1 MEIITIVITI
11 GGVSLLVGAA
21 IGSLVV
27 YLFTSRGG
35 GQGAKT
41 GDDDVVVLA
50 RFLRFKT
57 GGRVIPEIGN
67 KKFQSPAEM
76 SEVQRDNFS
85 RLLNQMQAWLGL
97 EKETPVQVEARPHF
111 PPSESFSTIAPPHPL
126 MDEPV
131 EPYRRPSINPID
143 TLARAIQTDVG
154 KIPAAPKSIVAQI
167 DEVLQE
173 KLAGTPLE
181 NRGISLLDHPGQGV
195 LVRVGLD
202 QYDGIDAVPDEEI
215 RDLIRSAA
223 AEWEKRVSFE

>member
-1 MEIITIVITI
+1 MEVITIVITI
-11 GGVSLLVGAA
+11 GGISLLVGAA
-21 IGSLVV
+21 IGSLLV
-27 YLFTSRGG
+27 YLFTNRGG
-35 GQGAKT
+35 RHGAKT

-57 GGRVIPEIGN
+57 GGQVIPEIGS
-67 KKFQSPAEM
+67 KKFRSPAEM
-76 SEVQRDNFS
+76 SEVQRESFS

-97 EKETPVQVEARPHF
+97 EKEAPAQVESHPHF
-111 PPSESFSTIAPPHPL
+111 PSSESFSTIAPPRPL
-126 MDEPV
+126 ANEPA
-131 EPYRRPSINPID
+131 EPYRRPSMNPID

-154 KIPAAPKSIVAQI
+154 KIPATPKSIAAQI

-181 NRGISLLDHPGQGV
+181 KRGISLLDHPGQGV

-215 RDLIRSAA
+215 RELIRSAA

>member
-1 MEIITIVITI
+1 MEVITIIITI
-11 GGVSLLVGAA
+11 GGISLLVGAA
-21 IGSLVV
+21 IGSLAV
-27 YLFTSRGG
+27 YLFTNRGS
-35 GQGAKT
+35 GQRAKT

-57 GGRVIPEIGN
+57 SGRVIPEIGN
-67 KKFQSPAEM
+67 KKFHSPAEM
-76 SEVQRDNFS
+76 SEVQRENFS

-97 EKETPVQVEARPHF
+97 EKEVPAPVEARPHF
-111 PPSESFSTIAPPHPL
+111 PPSESFSTIAPPRPL
-126 MDEPV
+126 ANEPA
-131 EPYRRPSINPID
+131 EPYRRPSMNPID
-143 TLARAIQTDVG
+143 TLARAIQTDIG
-154 KIPAAPKSIVAQI
+154 KIPAAQKSIAAQI

-173 KLAGTPLE
+173 KLAGTPVDK
-181 NRGISLLDHPGQGV
+181 RGISLLDHPGQGV

>member
-11 GGVSLLVGAA
+11 GGISLLVGAA

-27 YLFTSRGG
+27 YLFTNRGG
-35 GQGAKT
+35 RQGAET
-41 GDDDVVVLA
+41 GDSDVVVLA
-50 RFLRFKT
+50 RFLRFRT
-57 GGRVIPEIGN
+57 GGRVIPEIGG

-76 SEVQRDNFS
+76 SEVQRENFS

-97 EKETPVQVEARPHF
+97 EKGAPPQVEANRPF
-111 PPSESFSTIAPPHPL
+111 APSESFSTISPSRPL
-126 MDEPV
+126 ANEPAV
-131 EPYRRPSINPID
+131 PFQRPSINPID

-154 KIPAAPKSIVAQI
+154 KMPAAQKSIAAQI
-167 DEVLQE
+167 DEILQE

-181 NRGISLLDHPGQGV
+181 KRGISLLDHPGQGV